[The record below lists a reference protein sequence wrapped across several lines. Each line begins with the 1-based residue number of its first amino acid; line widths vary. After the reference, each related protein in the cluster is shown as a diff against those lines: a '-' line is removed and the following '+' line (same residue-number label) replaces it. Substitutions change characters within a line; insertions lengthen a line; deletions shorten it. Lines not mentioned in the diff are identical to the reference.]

1 MWTQAGFTAEC
12 KSPSDAEKAAKM
24 MKEYLKHRVLFDD
37 NWEKGIFTDASAVEL
52 REDTYTTWEDWDG
65 LFEDMC
71 ENVEALCPGL
81 LLRGES
87 VFSESTGGRNQV
99 AFERTDDG
107 IEFARRMEDYDAITQ
122 MLESGLELDEIAEIT
137 GMSLEEIGQMIG
149 LDEDE

>member
-12 KSPSDAEKAAKM
+12 KSPSDAEKAAEM
-24 MKEYLKHRVLFDD
+24 MKEYLKHRVLSDD
-37 NWEKGIFTDASAVEL
+37 NWEKGIFTDASAVKL

-87 VFSESTGGRNQV
+87 VFSESTGG
-99 AFERTDDG
+99 
-107 IEFARRMEDYDAITQ
+107 
-122 MLESGLELDEIAEIT
+122 
-137 GMSLEEIGQMIG
+137 
-149 LDEDE
+149 